1 MQGLPEIQAWN
12 VIFTMGYASIRMIAI
27 RTLDAA
33 EAWAAIP
40 ALADLL
46 VEAVDAGAS
55 VSFMAPLD
63 FGDAVAFWTDIAGSV
78 GAGQRILVVAEHQ
91 KRLVGMV
98 YLDLVMEPNQ
108 SHRAVISKLVVALEV
123 RRHGVGKRLMI
134 GAEAAAAA
142 AGRTLLTLD
151 TRAGDKG
158 ERLYR
163 AMGWVEVGRVPRYAR
178 ASNGKLEDT
187 VIFYKELTQAKEM
200 AAE

>member
-1 MQGLPEIQAWN
+1 
-12 VIFTMGYASIRMIAI
+12 MIAI

-33 EAWAAIP
+33 ESWAAIP

-55 VSFMAPLD
+55 VSFMAPLE
-63 FGDAVAFWTDIAGSV
+63 FGDAVAFWTEIAGSV
-78 GAGQRILVVAEHQ
+78 DIGRRILIVAEQDKH
-91 KRLVGMV
+91 LVGMV
-98 YLDLVMEPNQ
+98 YLDLVPVPNQ
-108 SHRAVISKLVVALEV
+108 SHRAEIAMLIVALEV
-123 RRHGVGKRLMI
+123 RRHGVGKRLMVA
-134 GAEAAAAA
+134 AEAAAVA
-142 AGRTLLTLD
+142 AGRSLLTLD

-163 AMGWVEVGRVPRYAR
+163 AMGWTEIGRVPRYAR

-187 VIFYKELTQAKEM
+187 VFFYKELAVAKEM

>member
-1 MQGLPEIQAWN
+1 M
-12 VIFTMGYASIRMIAI
+12 VSI

-55 VSFMAPLD
+55 VSFMAPME
-63 FGDAVAFWTDIAGSV
+63 FGDAMAFWTEIAGSV
-78 GAGQRILVVAEHQ
+78 AAGRRILVVAEQHN
-91 KRLVGMV
+91 RLVGTV
-98 YLDLVMEPNQ
+98 YLDLIPNPNQ
-108 SHRAVISKLVVALEV
+108 CHRAEIAMLIVALEV
-123 RRHGVGKRLMI
+123 RRHGVGKRLMVA
-134 GAEAAAAA
+134 AEAAAAA
-142 AGRTLLTLD
+142 AGRSLLTLG

-163 AMGWVEVGRVPRYAR
+163 SMGWVEFGRVPRYAR
-178 ASNGKLEDT
+178 SSSGKFEDT
-187 VIFYKELTQAKEM
+187 VFFYKELTGAKDL